1 MRKTPAPSHAVEGVK
16 LPRPFHVRRLG
27 HFGINVA
34 SVDESLDFYG
44 RLLGF
49 EVSDQIDFGPRIP
62 EAIRPQVGPT
72 VGLFTRHG
80 TDHHSFVLFPKAAMH
95 ASNPHYGKFPKL
107 NINQITWQVSSLR
120 EVVNCFD
127 WFEAKGLPV
136 LRSGRDTP
144 GSNWHLYPVD
154 PAGHVNELYYGIEQI
169 GWTGYSKPLSMHGIR
184 YTQPPQIPHRSEFAE
199 VNQGIAQGLSLESGY
214 RRHDQPDEVFDVG
227 GVLLARPFKI
237 CKVGP
242 VRLFVDDIEA
252 VAQFYQEVL
261 GLAVTEQVDVLGHRC
276 WFFRANT
283 EHHALALYP
292 EALRDALQLKTPHSL
307 MGFGVQLGSYQ
318 QLRDAVAFL
327 AQAGVHPVD
336 VPQALSP
343 GMGHH
348 VWVQDPDGNLL
359 QLYWEMEQ
367 IGWNGQPRPAEWRRQ
382 WHNDPATWPEAIDP
396 LSDSFLGEVFL
407 GPLN

>member
-1 MRKTPAPSHAVEGVK
+1 MSEKTANEHVVDGVK

-34 SVDESLDFYG
+34 SVDRALEFYG

-49 EVSDQIDFGPRIP
+49 EISDEIDFGPRVP
-62 EAIRPQVGPT
+62 DALKAQVGPT
-72 VGLFTRHG
+72 RGLFTRHG
-80 TDHHSFVLFPKAAMH
+80 TDHHSFVLFPQPAMH
-95 ASNPHYGKFPKL
+95 ASNPHYSKYPKL

-120 EVVNCFD
+120 EVVDCFD
-127 WFEAKGLPV
+127 WFNAKGLPV

-169 GWTGYSKPLSMHGIR
+169 GWSGYSKPLSMHGIR
-184 YTQPPQIPHRSEFAE
+184 YTQPPEVPHRSEFAE
-199 VNQGIAQGLSLESGY
+199 VNQGIDQGLSLSSGY

-237 CKVGP
+237 CKIGP
-242 VRLFVDDIEA
+242 VRLFVDDVPA
-252 VAQFYQEVL
+252 VVNFYQHVM
-261 GLAVTEQVDVLGHRC
+261 GLSVTEHVDVLGHRC
-276 WFFRANT
+276 YFFRANT
-283 EHHALALYP
+283 EHHALAIYP
-292 EALRDALQLKTPHSL
+292 DALRETLGLSARSSL
-307 MGFGVQLGSYQ
+307 MGFGVQLGSYA

-327 AQAGVHPVD
+327 GKAGVHPVD
-336 VPQALSP
+336 LPQALSP
-343 GMGHH
+343 GIGHH
-348 VWVQDPDGNLL
+348 VWLKDPDGNLV

-367 IGWNGQPRPAEWRRQ
+367 IGWDGKPKPANLRRTWQ
-382 WHNDPATWPEAIDP
+382 NDPSTWPTEIDP
-396 LSDSFLGEVFL
+396 QSDSFLGEVFL